1 MRGSILYKKKIKLL
15 IKYFLFFYVIFYIID
30 FSKINYKY
38 VNKRFITFDN
48 LNLSFTTNKIIYD
61 IYNHIYFKI
70 FIRSENYDN
79 KIYDDIIP
87 NEDFII
93 KANPVTKNE
102 NNYKKLLNN
111 WTRSHGDNNS
121 NKFSNLSLIN
131 PKNVKNLELA
141 WVYNSNNNKGLNLDI
156 QANPIAVNGIIYTP
170 VIGGF
175 IVAIDGSSGKEIW
188 RSEKF
193 NNDVARRGL
202 IYWFDEIN
210 KIGKIFFNNGSKL
223 IALNSKNGEKIT
235 SFGKKGSVRTGY
247 SKTTP
252 IIFDQTIILASWKKD
267 LEAYDIYNGKLKWKY
282 HFGDQNRSR
291 IGKFKYNNLK
301 GGNPWGGI
309 SLDEKRGI
317 VYITTGNPSN
327 YFDGTRRPGL
337 NYNSNS
343 IIAIS
348 LKQKKQIWSFQETI
362 HDIWNLDIPAPPV
375 LTSLKKGNEI
385 YDVVVAVTKLGNTLI
400 LDRVTGKPFF
410 DIKYTRVPQTNIK
423 NETTSN
429 YQIKID
435 IPEPFSNNNFSTNNI
450 TNINKKS
457 EDYISKIVKSSTFG
471 YFEPPKLDK
480 NTIMYNF
487 HGGAEWM
494 GASINHDTQTMF
506 VNSNEIPW
514 SISLTKDKNNK
525 LKSKFKRLKD
535 QDGFPGGKPPWGKIT
550 SLNLNT
556 GKINWSIPFGNYG
569 NLKTKDGKNTGSE
582 NFGGLTVTSSG
593 LIFATGTMDKMFYVF
608 DSKNGKELFKYE
620 LPYIG
625 SAPPT
630 TFINNNKQYIIVQ
643 STGSYSLNQGYPN
656 EVSFGD
662 AIVAF
667 KIKE

>member
-1 MRGSILYKKKIKLL
+1 M
-15 IKYFLFFYVIFYIID
+15 
-30 FSKINYKY
+30 
-38 VNKRFITFDN
+38 
-48 LNLSFTTNKIIYD
+48 
-61 IYNHIYFKI
+61 YFKI

-79 KIYDDIIP
+79 KNFENIIP
-87 NEDFII
+87 KENFII
-93 KANPVTKNE
+93 KANPVTKKE
-102 NNYKKLLNN
+102 YDYKKILND

-121 NKFSNLSLIN
+121 NKLSHLSFIN
-131 PKNVKNLELA
+131 PQNIKNLELA
-141 WVYNSNNNKGLNLDI
+141 WIYNSNDKKGLNLDI
-156 QANPIAVNGIIYTP
+156 QANPIAIDGTIYTP
-170 VIGGF
+170 VVGGH
-175 IVAIDGSSGKEIW
+175 IVAIEGSSGKEIW

-202 IYWFDEIN
+202 VYWFDEVN

-223 IALNSKNGEKIT
+223 ISLDSKSGKKDL
-235 SFGKKGSVRTGY
+235 SFGKKGYIRTGY

-252 IIFDQTIILASWKKD
+252 IIFKQNIIIASWKKD
-267 LEAYDIYNGKLKWKY
+267 LEVYDIYSGKLKWKY

-375 LTSLKKGNEI
+375 LTSLKKGNEF
-385 YDVVVAVTKLGNTLI
+385 YDVVVAVTKLGNTII

-410 DIKYTRVPQTNIK
+410 DIKYKKVPQSNIE

-429 YQIKID
+429 YQININT
-435 IPEPFSNNNFSTNNI
+435 PEPFSNNNFSLNNI

-457 EDYISKIVKSSTFG
+457 EEYISSIVKNSSFG

-494 GASINHDTQTMF
+494 GASIDHDTQNMF

-514 SISLTKDKNNK
+514 LISLTKDKDNK
-525 LKSKFKRLKD
+525 LISKFTRLKD
-535 QDGFPGGKPPWGKIT
+535 QDGLPGGKPPWGKIT

-556 GKINWSIPFGNYG
+556 GKINWSIPFGNYTKV
-569 NLKTKDGKNTGSE
+569 KTKDGKKTGSE
-582 NFGGLTVTSSG
+582 NFGGLIVTSSG

-608 DSKNGKELFKYE
+608 DSNNGKELFKYE

-630 TFINNNKQYIIVQ
+630 TFINNNEQYIIVQ

-656 EVSFGD
+656 EISFGD

-667 KIKE
+667 KIKK